1 MLPRPSGR
9 LRTIACLFAL
19 FLAVIAEV
27 VPARR
32 SCRRHFLAG
41 QSKTQILPLRLNDG
55 VQSNVLCEMPHTGG
69 TEIVTVIQSG
79 LYQSY
84 QVREKKTVG
93 FQIRDLDLL
102 QDILRRNNCRQNVTI
117 IWPPGFNNE
126 KGIDLKVASV
136 LNTVTTF
143 SFSDA
148 IANQIETILDGEA
161 AGILHVF
168 PQEPNSEL
176 APTIQASEIRCI
188 QRINPQPECLIDSDR
203 GVEISFGASDEYF
216 EFTFRTDHT
225 AQSLFEV
232 YMTENLVSHYRL
244 ENDFF
249 MRIDGYPRN
258 YVGMLADGRWHTVK
272 FRISTRA
279 VEIDGRYKFQPNL
292 GLDEMKVIRL
302 VVKVDGQ
309 VILTHPVDV
318 ANECMESDRLHKL
331 GQNLRSREFCWDQPI
346 CTCKILSSI
355 FDPLPSPACGHREN
369 EEQQAYHLLRV
380 PDLLSFLYLPD
391 VLSPLSIKT
400 AMTFRSDADSGLL
413 MFGSWKEEE
422 EWGRFQV
429 HYHGEKMTAMY
440 CTQSETFDEKCSACA
455 VYRIGGFSSDNW
467 SRVAFYKDL
476 DSYYLMVD
484 RELCELKLL
493 TEENEF
499 DTSEMYKTL
508 LIRGSVLFIGG
519 MFHKKVKPGIY
530 KEDFRQKY
538 FENTREKLPSLRG
551 CVKDVFSNGHRVNLH
566 EEFERQMTKTLV
578 APQKRSFGVMRG
590 CGVCAVRCK
599 GDARCR
605 PMTSSRDP
613 EFACDC
619 ADNYQYSN
627 FGTCRKPRDGSLSLS
642 ATSLNAY
649 RSIYTVP
656 RNSGV
661 LQRIWLKLRLP
672 SVELKENTP
681 LVMFYSY
688 GRIIFRVFLDVY
700 GSLNVQMNPEDP
712 GVFTASA
719 GKQIPK
725 GDDRIHLVK
734 LERRTP
740 LGTHPSRRF
749 FNLYIDGS
757 KFSVQD
763 PGLPLT
769 SVEFA
774 LINVLNDKEAGCVT
788 DFGAAYEYDEH
799 NGGMVQQIDLKG
811 LMMQDLG
818 LSDGNDTCGA
828 VDPRLWIYG
837 PPESEPSVFGK
848 IHDYTPNGRP
858 EAALLLSPQWMI
870 YSVLLTCFLVL
881 LILLCLCL
889 YCFLLKKGGK
899 KIDDDDLYP
908 DSKMSRHLIRRRS
921 DEYPVI
927 MRRPTLESN
936 RDSYISDS
944 LDNSDIRAYDD
955 IRTHKVKIDRESM
968 ISFLDPVNEES
979 RLAQARI
986 VRRNVDENAPL
997 VHIHDFEH

>member
-1 MLPRPSGR
+1 MMECNRMYFVR
-9 LRTIACLFAL
+9 CL
-19 FLAVIAEV
+19 
-27 VPARR
+27 
-32 SCRRHFLAG
+32 
-41 QSKTQILPLRLNDG
+41 
-55 VQSNVLCEMPHTGG
+55 TGG

-79 LYQSY
+79 LCQSY
-84 QVREKKTVG
+84 QVREKKTVR
-93 FQIRDLDLL
+93 FRYLAKEQL
-102 QDILRRNNCRQNVTI
+102 RQNVTI

-216 EFTFRTDHT
+216 EFAFRTDHT

-272 FRISTRA
+272 FRISTR
-279 VEIDGRYKFQPNL
+279 P
-292 GLDEMKVIRL
+292 
-302 VVKVDGQ
+302 
-309 VILTHPVDV
+309 
-318 ANECMESDRLHKL
+318 
-331 GQNLRSREFCWDQPI
+331 QNLD
-346 CTCKILSSI
+346 LVSSLGI
-355 FDPLPSPACGHREN
+355 NRFALVKFFPQFSDPLPSPACGHREN

-519 MFHKKVKPGIY
+519 MFHKRNI
-530 KEDFRQKY
+530 